1 MTDDSITTS
10 RAPSKKAY
18 HHGDLRQQLVDQAAK
33 MIRDEGEAALSMR
46 KLAAAVGVS
55 RTAPYHHFEDKHAL
69 LCAIAEEGFRRFD
82 DLGEGREGITD
93 ILDHL
98 QQHIRGYVSFAVECP
113 EYYDLMFSSHIWKSN
128 ALTESLR
135 KSSFRTFRLYA
146 EHMAGLCERYELPEG
161 VTPLRFTQVTWSTM
175 HGLSRLMVDGEG
187 TPSGDFANHLEG
199 EVGGFEPRCET
210 KASSVRR
217 SRRCSA
223 FPTSQGVQ
231 SRM

>member
-1 MTDDSITTS
+1 MHRLLLYFDSVKMAWYISVMTDDSITTPKTS
-10 RAPSKKAY
+10 SKKAY
-18 HHGDLRQQLVDQAAK
+18 HHGDLRQQLVDQAAR

-82 DLGEGREGITD
+82 GLGEGREEITD

-135 KSSFRTFRLYA
+135 KSSFRTFRLYV
-146 EHMAGLCERYELPEG
+146 EQMAGLCERYNLPEG

-175 HGLSRLMVDGEG
+175 HGLSRLMVDGIYVEKEAIDGMCDAAAKVLAHGLSLKEG
-187 TPSGDFANHLEG
+187 A
-199 EVGGFEPRCET
+199 
-210 KASSVRR
+210 
-217 SRRCSA
+217 
-223 FPTSQGVQ
+223 
-231 SRM
+231 